1 MLDVRANFDQAA
13 GSDLRLDKFTL
24 TRADGGGWVLS
35 VAGWHADGTPFAIV
49 TAPFRVHP
57 EIRARELA
65 RDIIRSH
72 TGLSVPAT
80 PVAQPVA
87 PSREPAPVQHLRS
100 YFEMSKKGSGL
111 ARLVGSL
118 KDTDTIA
125 DKLADR
131 LEAALKNLAAE
142 MATTE
147 MVVGNVEQSVSDLR
161 AVNAQYSNG
170 DPTIASSGD

>member
-1 MLDVRANFDQAA
+1 
-13 GSDLRLDKFTL
+13 
-24 TRADGGGWVLS
+24 
-35 VAGWHADGTPFAIV
+35 
-49 TAPFRVHP
+49 
-57 EIRARELA
+57 
-65 RDIIRSH
+65 
-72 TGLSVPAT
+72 
-80 PVAQPVA
+80 
-87 PSREPAPVQHLRS
+87 
-100 YFEMSKKGSGL
+100 MSKKGSGL